1 MSGHLEACADVVVA
15 AFTKLVH
22 SPANDDGHGD
32 QLAAAKDVLDLGGEL
47 DRPDK
52 DQISENIITRD
63 DVTNQQL
70 TKVTT
75 ATVAT
80 AVSCTIPGSGS
91 HSEAKASTA

>member
-1 MSGHLEACADVVVA
+1 MVVA
-15 AFTKLVH
+15 ALTQFVH
-22 SPANDDGHGD
+22 TPADDDGHGD
-32 QLAAAKDVLDLGGEL
+32 QFAAAEDVLDLGGEL

-52 DQISENIITRD
+52 DQISHDIFTW
-63 DVTNQQL
+63 VGATNQQL

-80 AVSCTIPGSGS
+80 AVSCTMPGSGS

>member
-1 MSGHLEACADVVVA
+1 MRSHLEACADVVVTA
-15 AFTKLVH
+15 LTQLVH
-22 SPANDDGHGD
+22 APADDDGHGD
-32 QLAAAKDVLDLGGEL
+32 QFAAAEDVLDLGGEL